1 MDQRNF
7 QFMFYGFAAAWALI
21 VVYVLTL
28 GAREKRLR
36 SELDRLKR
44 MIEDKSK

>member
-7 QFMFYGFAAAWALI
+7 QFMFYGFAAAWTLI